1 MRDRLNHLMPNQD
14 SFHAVDSADCPEQVR
29 AAVIQLVLLQER
41 FTALLLRAIALALAS
56 WCNQGGTEAE
66 AASNPAF

>member
-1 MRDRLNHLMPNQD
+1 MPNQD

-41 FTALLLRAIALALAS
+41 FTALPVLRAIALALAS

-66 AASNPAF
+66 GASNPVF